1 MLFYESAFALI
12 ELTALPLFQVTS
24 DLWFVVRILVFS
36 YLLFHM
42 YLMFRD
48 NQIIFGMA
56 VIIAGYFI
64 FVHAVSVTILMLCFF
79 LFVVFGNQLQMLV
92 MFGLEPLLGVFGV
105 GSGRYHL
112 EQNEF
117 MRLEQKVAGGEA
129 LSEAEMGFMQQYSA
143 RQQKAQTMT
152 GQSQEELMRRRM
164 V

>member
-1 MLFYESAFALI
+1 MFPVI
-12 ELTALPLFQVTS
+12 ELAAFSLLQVTA

-36 YLLFHM
+36 YLLFHL

-56 VIIAGYFI
+56 VVVAAYFI
-64 FVHAVSVTILMLCFF
+64 FVHAVSVTLLMLFFF

-92 MFGLEPLLGVFGV
+92 MFGLEPLLGVFGI

-112 EQNEF
+112 EQVEF
-117 MRLEQKVAGGEA
+117 MRLEQKVAQGEQ
-129 LSEAEMGFMQQYSA
+129 LSESEMQFMQEYTAKQNRA
-143 RQQKAQTMT
+143 QQMT
-152 GQSQEELMRRRM
+152 GMMQEQLMRRRM

>member
-1 MLFYESAFALI
+1 VFPVTELAAFSL
-12 ELTALPLFQVTS
+12 LQVTA

-36 YLLFHM
+36 YLLFHL

-56 VIIAGYFI
+56 VVVAAYFI
-64 FVHAVSVTILMLCFF
+64 FVHAVSVTLLMLFFF

-92 MFGLEPLLGVFGV
+92 MFGLEPLLGVFGI

-112 EQNEF
+112 EQVEF
-117 MRLEQKVAGGEA
+117 MRLEQKVAQGEQ
-129 LSEAEMGFMQQYSA
+129 LSESEMQFMQEYTAKQNRA
-143 RQQKAQTMT
+143 QQMT
-152 GQSQEELMRRRM
+152 GMMQEQLMRRRM

>member
-1 MLFYESAFALI
+1 VTELAAFSL
-12 ELTALPLFQVTS
+12 LQVTA

-36 YLLFHM
+36 YLLFHL

-56 VIIAGYFI
+56 VVVAAYFI
-64 FVHAVSVTILMLCFF
+64 FVHAVSVTLLMLFFF

-92 MFGLEPLLGVFGV
+92 MFGLEPLLGVFGI

-112 EQNEF
+112 EQVEF
-117 MRLEQKVAGGEA
+117 MRLEQKVAQGEQ
-129 LSEAEMGFMQQYSA
+129 LSESEMQFMQEYTAKQNRA
-143 RQQKAQTMT
+143 QQMT
-152 GQSQEELMRRRM
+152 GMMQEQLMRRRM

>member
-1 MLFYESAFALI
+1 MI
-12 ELTALPLFQVTS
+12 ELAAMPLLQVTA

-36 YLLFHM
+36 YLLFQL

-48 NQIIFGMA
+48 SQIIFGMA
-56 VIIAGYFI
+56 VIVSAYFI

-92 MFGLEPLLGVFGV
+92 MFGLEPLLGVFGI
-105 GSGRYHL
+105 GSGRFHL

-117 MRLEQKVAGGEA
+117 MRLEQKVAQGETLGA
-129 LSEAEMGFMQQYSA
+129 SEMSFMQQYSTKQMRA
-143 RQQKAQTMT
+143 QQMT
-152 GQSQEELMRRRM
+152 GQLQEQQMRRRM

>member
-1 MLFYESAFALI
+1 LI
-12 ELTALPLFQVTS
+12 ELAAMPLLQVTA

-36 YLLFHM
+36 YLLFQL

-48 NQIIFGMA
+48 SQIIFGMA
-56 VIIAGYFI
+56 VIVSAYFI

-92 MFGLEPLLGVFGV
+92 MFGLEPLLGVFGI
-105 GSGRYHL
+105 GSGRFHL

-117 MRLEQKVAGGEA
+117 MRLEQKVAQGETLGA
-129 LSEAEMGFMQQYSA
+129 SEMSFMQQYSTKQMRA
-143 RQQKAQTMT
+143 QQMT
-152 GQSQEELMRRRM
+152 GQLQEQQMRRRM

>member
-1 MLFYESAFALI
+1 MFPVTELAAFSL
-12 ELTALPLFQVTS
+12 LQVTA

-36 YLLFHM
+36 YLLFHL

-56 VIIAGYFI
+56 VVVAAYFI
-64 FVHAVSVTILMLCFF
+64 FVHAVSVTLLMLFFF

-92 MFGLEPLLGVFGV
+92 MFGLEPLLGVFGI

-112 EQNEF
+112 EQVEF
-117 MRLEQKVAGGEA
+117 MRLEQKVAQGEQ
-129 LSEAEMGFMQQYSA
+129 LSESEMQFMQEYTAKQNRA
-143 RQQKAQTMT
+143 QQMT
-152 GQSQEELMRRRM
+152 GMMQEQLMRRRM